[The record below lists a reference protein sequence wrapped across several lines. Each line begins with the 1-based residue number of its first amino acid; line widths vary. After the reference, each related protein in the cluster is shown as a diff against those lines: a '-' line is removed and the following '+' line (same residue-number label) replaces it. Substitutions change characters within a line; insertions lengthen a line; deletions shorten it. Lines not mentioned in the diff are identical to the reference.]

1 MLDGALCSSCRLT
14 FHFHCVSLAEVGWR
28 RLGSDRQGTWICPE
42 CKITPQ
48 LNSPKPQLPEK
59 PNTQEDT
66 SNNVS
71 SLQKIEAILQT
82 LIKLPEQV
90 EQLRSDL
97 NNMASGMKT
106 QIMDEFNTRFEEI
119 EAKLEIVETF
129 KKERNVLTI
138 KLNKHEERI
147 SSLEKIFKDR
157 EELIKELQIKTS
169 VLEREYNRSQQQN
182 RFLNIEI
189 VGIPEKPDEDLPQL
203 LLKIATSINANIARE
218 DIEFIT
224 RVQPLQSQ
232 AGKPKR
238 IIAKLNNRH
247 AKDNIIA
254 NFRKINKSKG
264 ITSNDL
270 GFEGNSTKVFI
281 NEHLTIANKILLN
294 NCRKR
299 AKEQDIKFVWVKN
312 CSVYMR
318 HHEKSPSAAITSD
331 EDLEKFLNLK

>member
-1 MLDGALCSSCRLT
+1 MSDGALCSTCRLT
-14 FHFHCVSLAEVGWR
+14 FHFHCVSLSEVGWR
-28 RLGSDRQGTWICPE
+28 RLGADRQGAWICLE
-42 CKITPQ
+42 CKNTLQ
-48 LNSPKPQLPEK
+48 LNSPRTHIQEK
-59 PNTQEDT
+59 TNTHEDT
-66 SNNVS
+66 SINVS

-97 NNMASGMKT
+97 NNMASGIKT
-106 QIMDEFNTRFEEI
+106 QIMDEFNTRFVQL

-129 KKERNVLTI
+129 KKERNALSI
-138 KLNKHEERI
+138 KLNKHEERL
-147 SSLEKIFKDR
+147 SSLEKTIKNKDEII
-157 EELIKELQIKTS
+157 EELQTKTS

-189 VGIPEKPDEDLPQL
+189 VGIPEKPDEDLTQL
-203 LLKIATSINANIARE
+203 LLKISTSINANIASE

-238 IIAKLNNRH
+238 IIAKLKNRR
-247 AKDNIIA
+247 AKDCIIA

-299 AKEQDIKFVWVKN
+299 AKELDIKFVWVKN

-318 HHEKSPSAAITSD
+318 CHEKSPSAAITSE